1 MAKREDRK
9 SAIRSLVRAENI
21 RTQKE
26 LVERL
31 QQHGFDCTQ
40 ATVSRDIAEMGF
52 VKSELGFYALPEDIA
67 LKRLMGEHAIAAEVA
82 GNLVVVKT
90 RSGSAS
96 LIGEVLDN
104 ADIAGL
110 VGTIAGDN
118 TIMLAVKTEARAS
131 EIADHLAAML
141 R

>member
-9 SAIRSLVRAENI
+9 SAIRSLVRAEEI

-26 LVERL
+26 LVDRL
-31 QQHGFDCTQ
+31 QALGFDCTQ

-52 VKSELGFYALPEDIA
+52 VKSDGGFYALAEDLA
-67 LKRLMGEHAIAAEVA
+67 LKRLVGELALFVDAAQ
-82 GNLVVVKT
+82 NIVVVKT

-96 LIGEVLDN
+96 MLGEVIDN
-104 ADIAGL
+104 ADIEGI

-118 TIMLAVKTEARAS
+118 TIMIVAKTEQRAREIS
-131 EIADHLAAML
+131 ERLQQML

>member
-9 SAIRSLVRAENI
+9 GAIRALVRAESI

-31 QQHGFDCTQ
+31 QAHGFDCTQ
-40 ATVSRDIAEMGF
+40 ATISRDIAEMGF
-52 VKSELGFYALPEDIA
+52 VKSEGGFYALPEDIA
-67 LKRLMGEHAIAAEVA
+67 LKRLMGDHALSVEDA

-90 RSGSAS
+90 RGGSAS
-96 LIGEVLDN
+96 MIGEVIDN

-118 TIMLAVKTEARAS
+118 TIMIAVKTAERAA
-131 EIADHLAAML
+131 EIAFYLGEML
-141 R
+141 K

>member
-9 SAIRSLVRAENI
+9 SVLRALVRHEDI

-31 QQHGFDCTQ
+31 QAQGYDCTQ

-52 VKSELGFYALPEDIA
+52 VKSERGFYALPEDMA
-67 LKRLMGEHAIAAEVA
+67 LRRLVSELGLSAEDAV
-82 GNLVVVKT
+82 NLVVLKT
-90 RSGSAS
+90 RPGSAS
-96 LIGEVLDN
+96 MVGEIIDN
-104 ADIAGL
+104 ADIDGL

-118 TIMLAVKTEARAS
+118 TVMIIAKTVEYAQ
-131 EIADHLAAML
+131 EIAATLQSMM

>member
-9 SAIRSLVRAENI
+9 TAIRALVRAEDI
-21 RTQKE
+21 RTQKD
-26 LVERL
+26 LVTRL
-31 QQHGFDCTQ
+31 QAKGFDCTQ

-52 VKSELGFYALPEDIA
+52 VKSERGFYALPEDMA
-67 LKRLMGEHAIAAEVA
+67 LKRLMGEHALAVEDA

-90 RSGSAS
+90 RGGSAS

-104 ADIAGL
+104 AEIAGL

-118 TIMLAVKTEARAS
+118 TIMMAVKTEERAQ
-131 EIADHLAAML
+131 EIAVHLRAML
-141 R
+141 K